1 MKSAR
6 PENEFE
12 MNTDDFEKKLQR
24 QPLRRV
30 PPAWRADILCAAR
43 NAAAVQRGTRNT
55 EHATRSFLSTLNSQL
70 STLLWPSPRAW
81 AGLAALWLLMLAVNL
96 LTSHEPA
103 TVANRIPPPSP
114 QVLLAI
120 QAQERLLYQ
129 SLGARELPEAERP
142 KPTSPRPR
150 SDRGQRTNRLAA
162 KEHKDLKEEPQI
174 LPQES
179 C

>member
-24 QPLRRV
+24 RPLRQV

-55 EHATRSFLSTLNSQL
+55 EHATRSFLSTLH
-70 STLLWPSPRAW
+70 WPSPRAW

-129 SLGARELPEAERP
+129 SLGAREL
-142 KPTSPRPR
+142 
-150 SDRGQRTNRLAA
+150 
-162 KEHKDLKEEPQI
+162 
-174 LPQES
+174 
-179 C
+179 

>member
-24 QPLRRV
+24 RPLRQV

-96 LTSHEPA
+96 LNIHEPSPP
-103 TVANRIPPPSP
+103 ANHLPAPWPR
-114 QVLLAI
+114 VLLVI
-120 QAQERLLYQ
+120 QAHERLLYHA
-129 SLGARELPEAERP
+129 LGARVL
-142 KPTSPRPR
+142 
-150 SDRGQRTNRLAA
+150 LAA
-162 KEHKDLKEEPQI
+162 
-174 LPQES
+174 
-179 C
+179 